1 MSKYEYLK
9 KYIVPRWTSQAG
21 NSFYNISHE
30 EILEAERKINLKF
43 TDQLKELWME
53 IGCGFF
59 EASCKE
65 LGITQIDYPNR
76 LLPPDE
82 IASVAYFRF

>member
-1 MSKYEYLK
+1 
-9 KYIVPRWTSQAG
+9 
-21 NSFYNISHE
+21 
-30 EILEAERKINLKF
+30 
-43 TDQLKELWME
+43 ME